1 MSQIAIPLGFHGRA
15 TAGQHLQ
22 GDWHPNLTRRDLTR
36 PAVSVDHGVHRF
48 MRFSTTFLACV
59 CISACLVG
67 APRAGAQNS
76 PAPASKPQNP
86 PAASEAQ
93 SRITIE
99 VTGGEKSVPVEN
111 ASVYVKFVEEHS
123 IKKDKKLEMNV
134 KTSRDGIAHVPNAPM
149 GRALVQVI
157 AEGWKTYGRWLDITD
172 PKQTIKVHLEK
183 PPKWY

>member
-1 MSQIAIPLGFHGRA
+1 
-15 TAGQHLQ
+15 
-22 GDWHPNLTRRDLTR
+22 
-36 PAVSVDHGVHRF
+36 
-48 MRFSTTFLACV
+48 MRFLIKFFACLCIDAFLAV
-59 CISACLVG
+59 APGG
-67 APRAGAQNS
+67 AGQNS
-76 PAPASKPQNP
+76 PAPASKPQTP
-86 PAASEAQ
+86 TPASEVQ
-93 SRITIE
+93 TRITIE

-111 ASVYVKFVEEHS
+111 ASVYVKFIEEHA

-149 GRALVQVI
+149 GRALVQVV